1 MKKQFD
7 EQKAQTNY
15 KDAVKKAILS
25 FPKSCR
31 YMSKKK
37 RKELD
42 DELYET
48 TRMTIDN
55 FTADD
60 L

>member
-1 MKKQFD
+1 MKQQFD
-7 EQKAQTNY
+7 EQKAQSNY
-15 KDAVKKAILS
+15 NEAVKKAILS

-31 YMSKKK
+31 YMNKKK

-48 TRMTIDN
+48 TRISIDN